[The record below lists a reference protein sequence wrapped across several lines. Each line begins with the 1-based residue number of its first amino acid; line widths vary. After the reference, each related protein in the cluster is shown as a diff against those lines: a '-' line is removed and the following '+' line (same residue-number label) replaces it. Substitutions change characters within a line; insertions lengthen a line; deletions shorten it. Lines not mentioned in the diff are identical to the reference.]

1 MNVYCTIKIKNTTK
15 TKQNNNGL
23 RFHAETQDRRPGDV
37 DPTWI
42 RIQEGKIEK
51 ISSNF
56 HSINFFCKFAQ
67 ALLFFNFELPESF
80 MGLNYSW
87 IRIRI

>member
-1 MNVYCTIKIKNTTK
+1 M
-15 TKQNNNGL
+15 
-23 RFHAETQDRRPGDV
+23 